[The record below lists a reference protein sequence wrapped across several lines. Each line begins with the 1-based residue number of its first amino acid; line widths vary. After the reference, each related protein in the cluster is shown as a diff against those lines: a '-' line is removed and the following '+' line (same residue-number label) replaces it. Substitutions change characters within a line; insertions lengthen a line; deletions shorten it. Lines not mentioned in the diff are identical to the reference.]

1 MAILGKSLERRINAL
16 EEQLTPPDVWTV
28 TVSIVPAGGG
38 DSATDGISVRATDL
52 ELRIAPSAPL
62 DHGGDPF
69 TRDAPAAPSTPAPEP
84 AETRMRQYL

>member
-1 MAILGKSLERRINAL
+1 MPLAGLKTLKTRVERL
-16 EEQLTPPDVWTV
+16 QEKLTPPDVWTV
-28 TVSIVPAGGG
+28 TVSI
-38 DSATDGISVRATDL
+38 GISVRATDL

-69 TRDAPAAPSTPAPEP
+69 TRDAPAAPPTPAPEP